1 MNVASYYGSY
11 IDFYTLITF
20 ILLTL
25 TIVTQ
30 PPQQN
35 SEAAAGGVL
44 KKKKANLENTGVG
57 VSFLQSSK
65 PSGLQRY

>member
-30 PPQQN
+30 LPQQN

-44 KKKKANLENTGVG
+44 KKKANLEYTGVG
-57 VSFLQSSK
+57 VSFTK
-65 PSGLQRY
+65 